1 MKAFR
6 LKLGMLFT
14 YIGNTSESRIGPA
27 RLSLLVLAAWVLACS
42 SAAQAGPHDVFGGL
56 VGAVNQA
63 HSGAVNTGESEEQDT
78 ANACATTA
86 SACYA
91 NDVEPVV
98 QQNCTVCHQQRA
110 NGRSAR
116 CPSTIY

>member
-14 YIGNTSESRIGPA
+14 HIGNTSESRIGPA

-63 HSGAVNTGESEEQDT
+63 HSGAVNTAESEEQDT

-91 NDVEPVV
+91 
-98 QQNCTVCHQQRA
+98 RL
-110 NGRSAR
+110 R
-116 CPSTIY
+116 

>member
-6 LKLGMLFT
+6 LKLGMLCT
-14 YIGNTSESRIGPA
+14 YSGHNSGSRIGSA

-63 HSGAVNTGESEEQDT
+63 HSGVAGTDESEEQDT

-91 NDVEPVV
+91 SDVEPVV
-98 QQNCTVCHQQRA
+98 
-110 NGRSAR
+110 
-116 CPSTIY
+116 